1 MKEQI
6 DIIIGIRLAKD
17 NRIVPRKKERKKER
31 YQTPTEHIKQLQRKT
46 PEPATMGPIC
56 LPQTLMYT
64 IITYISV
71 KMAKRDQII
80 CKTSKD
86 G

>member
-17 NRIVPRKKERKKER
+17 NRIVPRKKERN
-31 YQTPTEHIKQLQRKT
+31 QTPTEHIKQLQRKT